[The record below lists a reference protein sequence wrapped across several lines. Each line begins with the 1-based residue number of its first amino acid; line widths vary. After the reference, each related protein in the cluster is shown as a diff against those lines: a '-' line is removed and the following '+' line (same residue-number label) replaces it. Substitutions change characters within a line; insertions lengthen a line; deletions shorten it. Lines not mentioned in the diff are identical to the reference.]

1 MSNITTFSG
10 ANLPSVKSLATALRT
25 IEADVGGAGTVIIKM
40 DKTGHWVFGADQTEI
55 EDDSTWAVN
64 PFSFVHG
71 YIAWGDGEVL
81 AEKMVNVSQPLP
93 ELDTAPPGA
102 KKGWETQVG
111 MSIKCLTGED
121 KGMEARYT
129 TTSVGGKKA
138 VQALAV
144 AIATQV
150 DKDQDKP
157 VPVVE
162 LGKEHYTHK
171 SYGRIY
177 TPVFKVVEWV
187 GMDGSV
193 EASEAGAELDALE
206 PPPVEGAAAAPAR
219 RRRSGA

>member
-25 IEADVGGAGTVIIKM
+25 IETDVGGAGTVIIKM

-55 EDDSTWAVN
+55 ESDSTWAVN

-81 AEKMVNVSQPLP
+81 AEKMVSVSQPLP
-93 ELDTAPPGA
+93 ELEAAPPGA

-111 MSIKCLTGED
+111 MSIKCLDGED

-129 TTSVGGKKA
+129 TTSVGGKKG

-150 DKDQDKP
+150 EKDQDKP
-157 VPVVE
+157 VPVVT
-162 LGKEHYTHK
+162 LDKEHYTHK
-171 SYGRIY
+171 SYGRIF
-177 TPVFKVVEWV
+177 TPVFKVLEWV
-187 GMDGSV
+187 SMDG
-193 EASEAGAELDALE
+193 EAQAEEAPEAIEA
-206 PPPVEGAAAAPAR
+206 PVEAAPAR